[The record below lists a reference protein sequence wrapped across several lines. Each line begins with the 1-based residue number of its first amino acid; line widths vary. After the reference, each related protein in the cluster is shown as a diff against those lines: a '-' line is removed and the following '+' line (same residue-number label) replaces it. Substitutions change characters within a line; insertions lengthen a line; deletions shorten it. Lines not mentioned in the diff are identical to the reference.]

1 MSVDLAIVVPCFNER
16 EVLLETNR
24 RLLDLLDRLTVQG
37 LIRAGSCIHYVDDGS
52 TDGTWS
58 VVESLATADSRV
70 HGIKL
75 TRNRGHQVAV
85 LAGIL
90 NVNGDAVVSIDADLQ
105 DDVLVIEEMLVEFQR
120 GSEIVYGV
128 RQSRSSDHLFKRF
141 TARMYYGLMRR
152 MGVELVDDHAD
163 FRLLGRRAI
172 EALRQF
178 REVNLFL
185 RGLVPLIG
193 YRTVTV
199 KYDRAPRHAG
209 RSKYP
214 LRRML
219 SFGWQGVTSFSTVPL
234 RLITLL
240 GFLVSA
246 GSFLMILYVIHGSLV
261 MKATIPG
268 WASSV
273 VPIYFLGGIQLL
285 SIGMLGEYV
294 AKMYLETKQRPR
306 YFIDRVV

>member
-105 DDVLVIEEMLVEFQR
+105 DDVLVIEEMLVAR
-120 GSEIVYGV
+120 HSE
-128 RQSRSSDHLFKRF
+128 RQ
-141 TARMYYGLMRR
+141 G
-152 MGVELVDDHAD
+152 
-163 FRLLGRRAI
+163 
-172 EALRQF
+172 
-178 REVNLFL
+178 
-185 RGLVPLIG
+185 
-193 YRTVTV
+193 
-199 KYDRAPRHAG
+199 
-209 RSKYP
+209 
-214 LRRML
+214 
-219 SFGWQGVTSFSTVPL
+219 
-234 RLITLL
+234 RLIDYDE
-240 GFLVSA
+240 A
-246 GSFLMILYVIHGSLV
+246 GSMEQKKKEG
-261 MKATIPG
+261 
-268 WASSV
+268 
-273 VPIYFLGGIQLL
+273 YF
-285 SIGMLGEYV
+285 
-294 AKMYLETKQRPR
+294 
-306 YFIDRVV
+306 